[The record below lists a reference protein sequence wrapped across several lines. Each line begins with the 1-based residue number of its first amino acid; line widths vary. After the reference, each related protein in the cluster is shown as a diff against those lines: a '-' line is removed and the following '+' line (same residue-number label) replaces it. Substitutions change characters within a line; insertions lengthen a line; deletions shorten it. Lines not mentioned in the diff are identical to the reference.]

1 MFGLGWGEMAVIAI
15 VTLLVIPPD
24 RLPYVMR
31 QLGRWY
37 GQVRRSAD
45 ELRRAFVL
53 EADRQDA
60 AERYRQLQERR
71 RQSQEARRRA
81 EAETGG
87 GAQLEAVATETEAD
101 PPTEAHEE
109 PDEVPNDIP
118 PDAPH
123 PDLVGGDAT
132 AGFSSGGPTPRRTR
146 GAV

>member
-1 MFGLGWGEMAVIAI
+1 MLGLGWGEMAIIGI
-15 VTLLVIPPD
+15 VALLVIPPD
-24 RLPYVMR
+24 RLPHAMR

-37 GQVRRSAD
+37 GQIRRSAD

-71 RQSQEARRRA
+71 RQAQEVRKRA

-87 GAQLEAVATETEAD
+87 GAQPLEAVGAPEPQASVQGGEDEEAL
-101 PPTEAHEE
+101 T
-109 PDEVPNDIP
+109 PNDIP

-123 PDLVGGDAT
+123 PAIAGEAAGRGG
-132 AGFSSGGPTPRRTR
+132 R
-146 GAV
+146 

>member
-1 MFGLGWGEMAVIAI
+1 MFSGLGWGEMALIAV

-24 RLPYVMR
+24 RLPHVMR

-37 GQVRRSAD
+37 GQLRRAAD

-71 RQSQEARRRA
+71 RKAQEARKQA
-81 EAETGG
+81 EAATGG
-87 GAQLEAVATETEAD
+87 GAQPVEIDEWPPKTPATVVDDDHEAPEAGD
-101 PPTEAHEE
+101 HEDEEEAE
-109 PDEVPNDIP
+109 EVPNDIP

-123 PDLVGGDAT
+123 PRLK
-132 AGFSSGGPTPRRTR
+132 R
-146 GAV
+146 GEG